1 MRQITT
7 SPATD
12 GYGPA
17 TGECYCMAWVYI
29 LKCRD
34 GSYYTGFAV
43 DLERRLVEHNE
54 GTYSGY
60 TAARLPV
67 TLVVSQETANPHE
80 AFCLEQ
86 QIKGWSR
93 KKKEALIAG
102 RYDLLPELSRSRQS
116 PPEPSAS

>member
-1 MRQITT
+1 
-7 SPATD
+7 
-12 GYGPA
+12 
-17 TGECYCMAWVYI
+17 MAWVYI

-34 GSYYTGFAV
+34 GSYYTGFAE
-43 DLERRLVEHNE
+43 DLARRLVEHNE

-67 TLVVSQETANPHE
+67 TLVFCQETANPHE

-93 KKKEALIAG
+93 NKKEALIAG
-102 RYDLLPELSRSRQS
+102 RYDLLPELSRSRTATG
-116 PPEPSAS
+116 EAGAS